1 MKWIYNDGG
10 RKLAGYKGETGD
22 CVVRSIAIISNLPY
36 QELYD
41 HFFEMNK
48 QYAIQRRGRVAKALK
63 KNSSPRN
70 GIYKEIFKP
79 FLEKELK
86 MIWTPTMT
94 IGSGCKVHLKKE
106 ELPSGKLIVSV
117 SKHITAVIDGVIHD
131 LSDCSRNE
139 TRCVYGYW
147 K

>member
-10 RKLAGYKGETGD
+10 RKL
-22 CVVRSIAIISNLPY
+22 
-36 QELYD
+36 
-41 HFFEMNK
+41 
-48 QYAIQRRGRVAKALK
+48 QRRGRVAKALK

>member
-41 HFFEMNK
+41 HFFEMN
-48 QYAIQRRGRVAKALK
+48 
-63 KNSSPRN
+63 
-70 GIYKEIFKP
+70 
-79 FLEKELK
+79 
-86 MIWTPTMT
+86 
-94 IGSGCKVHLKKE
+94 
-106 ELPSGKLIVSV
+106 
-117 SKHITAVIDGVIHD
+117 
-131 LSDCSRNE
+131 SDP
-139 TRCVYGYW
+139 